1 MKMKL
6 SSLLKGGTDDVC
18 KKRMVKSRTG
28 DWVVK
33 ALTFVT
39 VVGGVVLATCETVDA
54 AEWTANSSS
63 EIAQRLSSD
72 KSYTFIKGDTFY
84 EIGIATNIKFDKLME
99 LNGFAMGEQYTVPVG
114 TTISFDGA
122 NVEIKDIN
130 GEVKHTE
137 TLTDKDKIDTT
148 QTFAGQ
154 VSDTPKGDITVN
166 KSTVHSGTSNN
177 VTERPKN
184 PEFDKPVKP
193 VKPGV
198 ETPVV
203 PNPNKPG
210 TDKPVKPTEPGIDK
224 PVKPEEKP
232 GRPGINEDMTLEEA
246 RAKLAEIQ
254 AEMADVQAELANV
267 DIEIAA
273 IDEAAT
279 ANADEILSKQN
290 DIANLDAEIQSS
302 QSQILENDNKIAD
315 LKAQL
320 EDEDADKDVIQ
331 MQIDILEIAN
341 TNLSTGIAEASIAK
355 ETAQAELND
364 LQGKTFDKSALEAK
378 KQELNGLLATLEK
391 EEAIVQGI
399 IDRILEEQ
407 AAIEAL
413 EAARSNALAEIEG
426 LNLKDD
432 KSTYIAYI
440 KEAGTI
446 NAINDLVAQ
455 AHKASAINDE
465 NDAKEQAA
473 KELAEAKTKAL
484 NELAS
489 LNLKDRNQE
498 FVNKVKS
505 ATTVNELPAIVEEAR
520 QVAQANDIA
529 DKEAKELA
537 DAKADGHKQLAE
549 LNLKDDAVKFATQID
564 KAQSVNEIE
573 SIVNEAKTVSAEN
586 DKIDA
591 EAAKLEQAKSQAKTI
606 INALN
611 DLSDAEKAQFGK
623 QVDAAT
629 NASEIDSVVKDAQE
643 QNEINAKD
651 KEAAEAAEKLAKA
664 KEAAMSQLGK
674 LNLSKEE
681 AADYHKQIS
690 DAKDESSINAI
701 MNEAKK
707 VSEANDIRDKEEAA
721 QKELNEHIE
730 KALAQLDKL
739 NLKDDKAKFVNA
751 IKDAATKA
759 EVDAQLADAQKVSEA
774 NDIRDKEEA
783 AQKELNEHIEK
794 ALAQLDKLNLK
805 DDKAKFTE
813 GIKSAKTKSDVDAV
827 LAKAKQVSEAND
839 KADAEK
845 EKVQGYKDQAR
856 KELAALGF
864 SNEDIEKYFGARIEA
879 IKSES
884 DIAPIVK
891 DAKEFKAIDSQRKQL
906 IKNMQAA
913 PFVDQATKDKFI
925 ERAEKAT
932 TLKELSAIRN
942 DFTKAYDAARSADIE
957 KNSIK
962 TFTDILNAERA
973 KQGKSQLIY
982 DESHVGAQ
990 NGSKIRAEEIM
1001 KVFKHERPDGS
1012 DYQSAFERDD
1022 KNRYVVVSEN
1032 IVRFSAHM
1040 DATAEEIAEEAFQR
1054 WMASPGHNRVLMY
1067 ESKGDLYFTY
1077 SVKMSADG
1085 SQAYAVFNAY
1095 QII

>member
-39 VVGGVVLATCETVDA
+39 VVGGVVLATGETVDA

-210 TDKPVKPTEPGIDK
+210 TDKPVKPTDPGIDK
-224 PVKPEEKP
+224 PIKPEEKP

-378 KQELNGLLATLEK
+378 KQELNVLLATLEK

-473 KELAEAKTKAL
+473 KELA
-484 NELAS
+484 
-489 LNLKDRNQE
+489 
-498 FVNKVKS
+498 
-505 ATTVNELPAIVEEAR
+505 
-520 QVAQANDIA
+520 
-529 DKEAKELA
+529 

-591 EAAKLEQAKSQAKTI
+591 EAAELEQAKSQAKTI

-611 DLSDAEKAQFGK
+611 DLSDAEKVQFGK

-629 NASEIDSVVKDAQE
+629 NASEIDNVVKDAQE

-681 AADYHKQIS
+681 AADYHNQIS

-721 QKELNEHIE
+721 QKELDEHIE

-739 NLKDDKAKFVNA
+739 NLKDDK
-751 IKDAATKA
+751 T
-759 EVDAQLADAQKVSEA
+759 
-774 NDIRDKEEA
+774 
-783 AQKELNEHIEK
+783 
-794 ALAQLDKLNLK
+794 
-805 DDKAKFTE
+805 KFTE

-864 SNEDIEKYFGARIEA
+864 SNEDIEKYFGARIES

-932 TLKELSAIRN
+932 TFKELDAIGD

-962 TFTDILNAERA
+962 TFEKLLNDERV
-973 KQGKSQLIY
+973 KQGKPALIY
-982 DESHVGAQ
+982 DASHEGIQ
-990 NGSKIRAEEIM
+990 EGSHTRAEEIM
-1001 KVFKHERPDGS
+1001 EVFNHKRPDGS
-1012 DYQSAFERDD
+1012 SYESAFKNDG

-1032 IVRFSAHM
+1032 IVRFNAHM
-1040 DATAEEIAEEAFQR
+1040 DATAEEIAEEALKQ
-1054 WMASPGHNRVLMY
+1054 WMASPGHHAILMD
-1067 ESKGDLYFTY
+1067 ERKGDLYFTY

-1095 QII
+1095 QLRPAR

>member
-39 VVGGVVLATCETVDA
+39 VVGGVVLATGETVDA

-210 TDKPVKPTEPGIDK
+210 TDKPVKPTDPGIDK
-224 PVKPEEKP
+224 PIKPEEKP

-315 LKAQL
+315 LKDQL

-378 KQELNGLLATLEK
+378 KQELNVLLATLEK

-413 EAARSNALAEIEG
+413 EAARRNALAEIEG
-426 LNLKDD
+426 LNLKND

-465 NDAKEQAA
+465 NDAKEQA
-473 KELAEAKTKAL
+473 
-484 NELAS
+484 
-489 LNLKDRNQE
+489 
-498 FVNKVKS
+498 
-505 ATTVNELPAIVEEAR
+505 
-520 QVAQANDIA
+520 
-529 DKEAKELA
+529 AKELA

-721 QKELNEHIE
+721 QKELDEHIE

-751 IKDAATKA
+751 IKAAATKA
-759 EVDAQLADAQKVSEA
+759 EVDTQLADAQKVSEA

-864 SNEDIEKYFGARIEA
+864 SNEGIEKYFGARIEA

-932 TLKELSAIRN
+932 TLKELDAIRD
-942 DFTKAYDAARSADIE
+942 DFTKAYDAARIADIE

-962 TFTDILNAERA
+962 TFTDTLNAERA
-973 KQGKSQLIY
+973 KQGKPELLY
-982 DESHVGAQ
+982 DESHQGAQ
-990 NGSKIRAEEIM
+990 GGSATRAEEIM
-1001 KVFKHERPDGS
+1001 EVFDHKRPDGS
-1012 DYQSAFERDD
+1012 SYKSAFVKDD
-1022 KNRYVVVSEN
+1022 QHRYIAINEN
-1032 IVRFSAHM
+1032 IVAFNVHM
-1040 DATAEEIAEEAFQR
+1040 DATAEEIAQEAFQR
-1054 WMASPGHNRVLMY
+1054 WMASPGHNKVLMY
-1067 ESKGDLYFTY
+1067 ETKGDLYFTY
-1077 SVKMSADG
+1077 SVKMSEDG
-1085 SQAYAVFNAY
+1085 SRAYAVFNAY
-1095 QII
+1095 QVL

>member
-39 VVGGVVLATCETVDA
+39 VVGGVVLATGETVDA

-210 TDKPVKPTEPGIDK
+210 TDKPVKPTDPGIDK
-224 PVKPEEKP
+224 PIKPEEKP

-378 KQELNGLLATLEK
+378 KQELNVLLATLEK

-473 KELAEAKTKAL
+473 KELA
-484 NELAS
+484 
-489 LNLKDRNQE
+489 
-498 FVNKVKS
+498 
-505 ATTVNELPAIVEEAR
+505 
-520 QVAQANDIA
+520 
-529 DKEAKELA
+529 

-591 EAAKLEQAKSQAKTI
+591 EAAELEQAKSQAKTI

-611 DLSDAEKAQFGK
+611 DLSDAEKVQFGK

-629 NASEIDSVVKDAQE
+629 NASEIDNVVKDAQE

-681 AADYHKQIS
+681 AADYHNQIS

-721 QKELNEHIE
+721 QKELDEHIE

-739 NLKDDKAKFVNA
+739 NLKDDK
-751 IKDAATKA
+751 T
-759 EVDAQLADAQKVSEA
+759 
-774 NDIRDKEEA
+774 
-783 AQKELNEHIEK
+783 
-794 ALAQLDKLNLK
+794 
-805 DDKAKFTE
+805 KFTE

-864 SNEDIEKYFGARIEA
+864 SNEDIEKYFGARIES

-932 TLKELSAIRN
+932 TFKELDAIGD

-962 TFTDILNAERA
+962 TFEKLLNDERV
-973 KQGKSQLIY
+973 KQGKPALIY
-982 DESHVGAQ
+982 DASHEGIQ
-990 NGSKIRAEEIM
+990 EGSHTRAEEIM
-1001 KVFKHERPDGS
+1001 EVFNHKRPDGS
-1012 DYQSAFERDD
+1012 SYESAFKNDG

-1032 IVRFSAHM
+1032 IVRFNAHM
-1040 DATAEEIAEEAFQR
+1040 DATAEEIAEEAFKQ
-1054 WMASPGHNRVLMY
+1054 WMASPGHHAILMD
-1067 ESKGDLYFTY
+1067 ERKGDLYFTY

-1095 QII
+1095 QLRPAR

>member
-18 KKRMVKSRTG
+18 KKRMVKSRIG

-198 ETPVV
+198 EIPVV

-355 ETAQAELND
+355 ENAQAELND

-378 KQELNGLLATLEK
+378 KQELNVLLATLEK

-465 NDAKEQAA
+465 NDAKEQA
-473 KELAEAKTKAL
+473 
-484 NELAS
+484 
-489 LNLKDRNQE
+489 
-498 FVNKVKS
+498 
-505 ATTVNELPAIVEEAR
+505 
-520 QVAQANDIA
+520 
-529 DKEAKELA
+529 AKELA

-651 KEAAEAAEKLAKA
+651 KEAAEVAEKLAKA
-664 KEAAMSQLGK
+664 KETAMSQLGK

-721 QKELNEHIE
+721 QKELDEHIE

-751 IKDAATKA
+751 IKAAATKA
-759 EVDAQLADAQKVSEA
+759 EVDAQLADAQKLSEA

-805 DDKAKFTE
+805 DDKTKFTE
-813 GIKSAKTKSDVDAV
+813 GIKSAKKKSDVDAV

-845 EKVQGYKDQAR
+845 EKVQGYKDKAR

-932 TLKELSAIRN
+932 TFKELDAIGD

-982 DESHVGAQ
+982 DESHEGIQ
-990 NGSKIRAEEIM
+990 EGSHTRAEEIM
-1001 KVFKHERPDGS
+1001 EVFNHKRPDGS
-1012 DYQSAFERDD
+1012 SYKSAFKNDD

-1032 IVRFSAHM
+1032 IVRFSVHM

-1054 WMASPGHNRVLMY
+1054 WMASPGHHAVLMD
-1067 ESKGDLYFTY
+1067 ERKGDLYFTY

-1095 QII
+1095 QLRPAR